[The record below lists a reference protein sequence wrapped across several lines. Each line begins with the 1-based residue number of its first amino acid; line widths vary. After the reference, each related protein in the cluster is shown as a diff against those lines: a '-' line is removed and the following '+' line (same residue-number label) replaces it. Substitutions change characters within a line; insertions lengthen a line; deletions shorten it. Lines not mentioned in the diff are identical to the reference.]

1 MLGGGVIMLVS
12 SILKSV
18 AFASAVLAAMI
29 GTSNAQPLTVV
40 GTGDGL
46 DMLRAVAAVYR
57 AEEGKEVILP
67 ASIGSGGGIASV
79 ASGAE
84 RLARVARPLKQTER
98 DAGLVAVP
106 IAKLPTAIIVH
117 PTVGVTEL
125 TSDQVVAI
133 YAGRVTDWSEVG
145 GKPGKIKVVRREEE
159 DSSLQVL
166 RASMP
171 GWKDLQITSKSKTA
185 VTTQDAIETVDKVE
199 GAIGFAPYTTSL
211 LPDATVLKIDG
222 RAPTDPG
229 YPSAAELQFVYKQ
242 GEMTPEAE
250 EFVKFVRS
258 DRGLQLLKAF
268 GAVPST
274 D

>member
-1 MLGGGVIMLVS
+1 MLVS
-12 SILKSV
+12 SSLRSA
-18 AFASAVLAAMI
+18 AFAVGAVVAITGA
-29 GTSNAQPLTVV
+29 SNAEPLTVV

-46 DMLRAVAAVYR
+46 DMLRSVAAVYR
-57 AEEGKEVILP
+57 AEEGREVILP
-67 ASIGSGGGIASV
+67 ASIGSGGGIAAV
-79 ASGAE
+79 ASGSE

-117 PTVGVTEL
+117 PNTGVTEL
-125 TSDQVVAI
+125 TSDQVASI
-133 YAGRVTDWSEVG
+133 YSGRISDWSEVG
-145 GKPGKIKVVRREEE
+145 GKPGKIKVVRREEA

-171 GWKDLQITSKSKTA
+171 GWKDLEITTKSKTA
-185 VTTQDAIETVDKVE
+185 VTTQDAIETVDNVE
-199 GAIGFAPYTTSL
+199 GAIGFAPYSTSL

-229 YPSAAELQFVYKQ
+229 YPSAAKLQFVYKQ
-242 GEMTPEAE
+242 GAMTPEAE

-258 DRGLQLLKAF
+258 DQGLRLLKAF
-268 GAVPST
+268 GAVPPS